1 MAEILKNRISQSQIE
16 QIAEALWIQD
26 SHFNKESFNKAC
38 LLGLEFLE
46 LKERANHIAEQMDI
60 HLDGDYNSKI
70 EVMIR
75 SLGAK
80 LSSSESFGYE
90 PFLYFPHSSFIAKWG
105 VQNIQASLKACEEL
119 TQRFTAEFCIRPLI
133 VADSDLVYSQ
143 LKIWSLSPNEHLRRL
158 VSEGTRPRLP
168 WGMGLKSLQA
178 DPTPN
183 LILLEELKNDSSL
196 YVRRSVA
203 NHLNDIGK
211 DHPELQLDIC
221 ENWMKN
227 PTDNVKWIVKHSLRV
242 LIKKAH
248 PRALALVGFGGKAFV
263 KLEKCVWSHDVID
276 QSQKLLIKFELQNL
290 ADSQAN
296 WLVDY
301 WVDYIKSNQKVS
313 RKVFKYKKLFIESQE
328 RAQFELSHSFRD
340 LSTRKHYAGTH
351 KMGLSVNGVEIEL
364 GNVDLMIQQ

>member
-1 MAEILKNRISQSQIE
+1 MAEILKNRIAQSQVE

-26 SHFNKESFNKAC
+26 SHFNKESFIQAC
-38 LLGLEFLE
+38 LLGLESLE
-46 LKERANHIAEQMDI
+46 LKERASHIAEQMYA
-60 HLDGDYNSKI
+60 HLDGDYQSKI
-70 EVMIR
+70 EVIVR

-90 PFLYFPHSSFIAKWG
+90 PFLYFPHSSFVAKWG
-105 VQNIQASLKACEEL
+105 TQNIQASLKACEEL

-133 VADSDLVYSQ
+133 MADAELVYSQ
-143 LKIWSLSPNEHLRRL
+143 LKIWSSSSNEHLRRL

-168 WGMGLKSLQA
+168 WGMGLKQLQA

-183 LILLEELKNDSSL
+183 LALLEALKNDPSL

-227 PTDNVKWIVKHSLRV
+227 PTDHIQWIIKHSLRV

-248 PRALALVGFGGKAFV
+248 PRALDLVGFGGKALV
-263 KLEKCVWSHDVID
+263 KLEKCAWSHNAID

-296 WLVDY
+296 WLIDY
-301 WVDYIKSNQKVS
+301 WVDYVKSNQKVS
-313 RKVFKYKKLFIESQE
+313 RKVFKYKKLYIQSEE
-328 RAQFELSHSFRD
+328 RVQFELSHSFQD
-340 LSTRKHYAGTH
+340 LSTRKHYAGLH

-364 GNVDLMIQQ
+364 GSVHLRLDS